1 MSDKG
6 RSDLGPMII
15 DSKVSNKLLVI
26 LSHRSFNNDAGPSM
40 FCKFEDDESFEEFYN
55 LVCRRLL

>member
-6 RSDLGPMII
+6 RSDLGPMKIN
-15 DSKVSNKLLVI
+15 SKVSNKLLVN

-40 FCKFEDDESFEEFYN
+40 FCKFEDDENFEEFYN
-55 LVCRRLL
+55 LVCRR